1 MLSAGKNS
9 TPLLSSR
16 AVPPWRSG
24 VPAAPATATTN
35 SCEST
40 GGVEVSVIRAGPFPN
55 VKKSAAIT
63 PAVARIPMTV
73 QVWIHH
79 GSSRQE

>member
-1 MLSAGKNS
+1 M
-9 TPLLSSR
+9 
-16 AVPPWRSG
+16 PPGRSG
-24 VPAAPATATTN
+24 APAAPATAAMN

-73 QVWIHH
+73 EVWIHQ